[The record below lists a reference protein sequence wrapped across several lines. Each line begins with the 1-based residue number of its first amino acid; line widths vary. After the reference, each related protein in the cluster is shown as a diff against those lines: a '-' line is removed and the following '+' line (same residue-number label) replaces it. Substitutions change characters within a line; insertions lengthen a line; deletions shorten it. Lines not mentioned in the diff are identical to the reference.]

1 MRPPVDGFTSR
12 VVVDRVV
19 YVTITMMSVLI
30 IYDGWDQLRYGGVIG
45 VIVGPVVAMFVAH
58 VFAAAIALQVDVKR
72 TLTGAER
79 RRIVQAESRFL
90 FVAVPPLAVI
100 IVLRLAGLSLASSVQ
115 VVVWIGAVSLGFWGG
130 VAGRRAG
137 LTGWHLALT
146 VFAGLAVGAVVL
158 MLHLVLQPAPGRAGL
173 R

>member
-1 MRPPVDGFTSR
+1 VDGFTSR

-30 IYDGWDQLRYGGVIG
+30 IYDGWDQLRYGAVIG

-72 TLTGAER
+72 TLTGTER
-79 RRIVQAESRFL
+79 RRIVRAESRFL

-100 IVLRLAGLSLASSVQ
+100 IDLRL
-115 VVVWIGAVSLGFWGG
+115 
-130 VAGRRAG
+130 AGRRAG

-146 VFAGLAVGAVVL
+146 VFAGLPVGAGVL
-158 MLHLVLQPAPGRAGL
+158 MLHLLLQPGPGRAGL

>member
-1 MRPPVDGFTSR
+1 
-12 VVVDRVV
+12 
-19 YVTITMMSVLI
+19 
-30 IYDGWDQLRYGGVIG
+30 
-45 VIVGPVVAMFVAH
+45 MFVAH
-58 VFAAAIALQVDVKR
+58 VFAAAIALQVDVQR

-79 RRIVQAESRFL
+79 RRIVRAESRFL

-100 IVLRLAGLSLASSVQ
+100 IVLRLAGLSLTSSVQ

-158 MLHLVLQPAPGRAGL
+158 MLHLVLQPGPGRAGL